1 MGHGGGQAYETFLSE
16 EKAKVIRWFSRVVKP
31 ALPDEPVPPFDA
43 VDVETAAVT
52 RRNHHRA
59 PLRLSGSGFLI
70 FSEGDRIE
78 IHRHSQ
84 GQIHCLIAPFSF
96 SPYPKRGFVPC
107 SQKADPKK
115 RVASR

>member
-1 MGHGGGQAYETFLSE
+1 VGHGGGQAYETFLSE

>member
-1 MGHGGGQAYETFLSE
+1 
-16 EKAKVIRWFSRVVKP
+16 VKP

-43 VDVETAAVT
+43 VDAKTAPGI
-52 RRNHHRA
+52 RRDHHRD
-59 PLRLSGSGFLI
+59 LSRLSGSGFPI
-70 FSEGDRIE
+70 ASEGDRIE

-107 SQKADPKK
+107 PQKPDPKN